1 MKTSTGLRS
10 DRAGRAFT
18 VLELMVVVLVVAVLV
33 WLLIPRSTGYKQ
45 KATRIQCVNNLK
57 QIGLGFRI
65 WQQDNA
71 VYPMQYKTN
80 GFDGP
85 AYANQ
90 RQMFIYFQVLSNEV
104 TNPKLMVCPADKKRS
119 AATNFTAGFDS
130 SHVSYFAGLDAEA
143 AVPMTLLAG
152 DRNIEV
158 KGNAPKNGL
167 LEITTNQVSNL
178 TNQTVMW
185 TREIH
190 QNAGN
195 VLYADSHVE
204 QLTSKK
210 LREALLTSSL
220 ATNRLV
226 LP

>member
-1 MKTSTGLRS
+1 MKTSTGPRG

-18 VLELMVVVLVVAVLV
+18 VLELMVVVLIVAVLIL
-33 WLLIPRSTGYKQ
+33 WLLPVTGGSRQ
-45 KATRIQCVNNLK
+45 KPIRIQCVNNLK

-65 WQQDNA
+65 WQQDNGE
-71 VYPMQYKTN
+71 YPMQFRTN

-90 RQMFIYFQVLSNEV
+90 QQMFIYFQVLSNEV
-104 TNPKLMVCPADKKRS
+104 TNPKLMFCPEDKKRS
-119 AATNFTAGFDS
+119 PATDFSTGFNS
-130 SHVSYFAGLDAEA
+130 SHVSYFAGLNADEQ
-143 AVPMTLLAG
+143 VPMTLLAG
-152 DRNIEV
+152 DRNIV
-158 KGNAPKNGL
+158 TGTPPKNGV

-178 TNQTVMW
+178 NDQSVQW
-185 TREIH
+185 TKEIH
-190 QNAGN
+190 KNAGN
-195 VLYADSHVE
+195 VLFADSHVE

>member
-1 MKTSTGLRS
+1 MKTSTGPRG

-18 VLELMVVVLVVAVLV
+18 VVELMIVVLIVAVLI
-33 WLLIPRSTGYKQ
+33 LLLLPVTGGSRQ
-45 KATRIQCVNNLK
+45 KPMRIQCVNNLK

-71 VYPMQYKTN
+71 VYPMQFKTN

-85 AYANQ
+85 TYANQ
-90 RQMFIYFQVLSNEV
+90 RQMFIYFQCLSNEL
-104 TNPKLMVCPADKKRS
+104 TNPKLVTCPADKKRT
-119 AATNFTAGFDS
+119 AAINFEAGFDS
-130 SHVSYFAGLDAEA
+130 SHVSYFAGLDADE

-158 KGNAPKNGL
+158 KGTLPRNGV
-167 LEITTNQVSNL
+167 LEITTNQVLNL
-178 TNQTVMW
+178 TNTTVNW
-185 TREIH
+185 TKEIH

-195 VLYADSHVE
+195 VLFADSHVE
-204 QLTSKK
+204 QLTSAK
-210 LREALLTSSL
+210 LRDALLTSSL